1 MSSNKHSTSHCAAHN
16 CIHKVTSTAHQ
27 LNNSK
32 HTQCSPRTVITSDTC
47 TELAETPAAISCS
60 YLDTGIW
67 CSVVGSFMWLAL
79 WPGTRYQTTCEICH
93 VPLTIFAS
101 NWKLFFSR
109 FTNAHTRAL
118 DALWFYALY
127 KSTIDKQKLG
137 GGPSHTSTSELQQ
150 HAHKTVVV
158 SPSSVNL
165 NCSFTQH
172 QSRQQQITWQ
182 VSQ

>member
-60 YLDTGIW
+60 YLDTSVW

-93 VPLTIFAS
+93 VPLTIFAR

-109 FTNAHTRAL
+109 FTNARTHAL
-118 DALWFYALY
+118 DALWFYVLY
-127 KSTIDKQKLG
+127 KATIDNDIDKQKLG
-137 GGPSHTSTSELQQ
+137 CAAVTHQ
-150 HAHKTVVV
+150 HKWIVTTC
-158 SPSSVNL
+158 SQ
-165 NCSFTQH
+165 NCGS
-172 QSRQQQITWQ
+172 QSKL
-182 VSQ
+182 SQP